1 LAHRSNWKW
10 IKVLSET
17 RPELYATLHIDA
29 GVIAQLAFRS
39 INENPTP
46 LKEKL
51 LLSKN
56 EQTFSGLLAQELT
69 RYPTLALGNGSES
82 GMGRVLLELK
92 GKDYQKYS
100 AGGIKTSRNFH
111 DLTIVTPNADIEV
124 IIENKFWYHF
134 DGAKGKNNP
143 KPEKGI
149 GIQIKDDIFK
159 IRQTLSD
166 TKHGR
171 GFLLLNIVT
180 PGDPDSIPKSYQD
193 DHQRAW
199 SRTNGDFENYRAE
212 GLNGIK
218 SALNTFAA
226 DFVSMEIESSDWGS
240 SLGAADFICAE
251 VRIN

>member
-1 LAHRSNWKW
+1 MSD
-10 IKVLSET
+10 T
-17 RPELYATLHIDA
+17 RPELYATTHIDA
-29 GVIAQLAFRS
+29 GVIARLAFRS
-39 INENPTP
+39 INENPLP

-69 RYPTLALGNGSES
+69 RYPTLALGNDNEPGT
-82 GMGRVLLELK
+82 GRVLLELK
-92 GKDYQKYS
+92 GKDYKTS
-100 AGGIKTSRNFH
+100 SSSGIKTSRNFQ

-180 PGDPDSIPKSYQD
+180 PGDPDSIPKSYQN
-193 DHQRAW
+193 DHHRAW
-199 SRTNGDFENYRAE
+199 SRTNGDFESYRSE
-212 GLNGIK
+212 GLEGIK
-218 SALNTFAA
+218 KVLKTFEA
-226 DFVSMEIESSDWGS
+226 DFVSMEIESSDWGT
-240 SLGAADFICAE
+240 SLGAADFISAE
-251 VRIN
+251 VKINQ

>member
-1 LAHRSNWKW
+1 MSD
-10 IKVLSET
+10 S
-17 RPELYATLHIDA
+17 RPKLYATMHIDA

-39 INENPTP
+39 INESPLP

-69 RYPTLALGNGSES
+69 RYPTLALGDDNEPGT
-82 GMGRVLLELK
+82 GRVLLESK
-92 GKDYQKYS
+92 GKDYQTS
-100 AGGIKTSRNFH
+100 SSSGIKTSRNFH
-111 DLTIVTPNADIEV
+111 DLTIVTSNADIEV

-149 GIQIKDDIFK
+149 GVQIRDDIFK
-159 IRQTLSD
+159 IRQTLSS

-171 GFLLLNIVT
+171 GFLLINVVT
-180 PGDPDSIPKSYQD
+180 PGDPDSIPKSYQS

-199 SRTNGDFENYRAE
+199 SRTNGNFKSYRAE
-212 GLNGIK
+212 GLEGIK
-218 SALNTFAA
+218 QVLNTFAA
-226 DFVSMEIESSDWGS
+226 DFVSIEIESTDWGG

>member
-1 LAHRSNWKW
+1 MND
-10 IKVLSET
+10 T
-17 RPELYATLHIDA
+17 RPELYATTHIDA

-39 INENPTP
+39 INENPLP

-69 RYPTLALGNGSES
+69 RYPTLALGNDNEPGT
-82 GMGRVLLELK
+82 GRVLLELK
-92 GKDYQKYS
+92 GKDYKTS
-100 AGGIKTSRNFH
+100 SSSGIKTSRNFH

-180 PGDPDSIPKSYQD
+180 PGDPDSIPKSYQN
-193 DHQRAW
+193 DHHRAW
-199 SRTNGDFENYRAE
+199 SRTNGDFQSYRSE
-212 GLNGIK
+212 GLEGIK
-218 SALNTFAA
+218 KVLKTFEA
-226 DFVSMEIESSDWGS
+226 DFVSMEIESSDWGT
-240 SLGAADFICAE
+240 SLGAADFISAE
-251 VRIN
+251 VKINQ